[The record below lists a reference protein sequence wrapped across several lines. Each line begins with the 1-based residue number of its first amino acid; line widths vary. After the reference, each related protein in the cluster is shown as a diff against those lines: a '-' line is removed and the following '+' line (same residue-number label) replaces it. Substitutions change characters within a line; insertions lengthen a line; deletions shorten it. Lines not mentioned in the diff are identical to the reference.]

1 MPSSPNRRPT
11 VRDVARKAGVSV
23 ATVSRALSRPKDL
36 KKETLDHVLKVVRE
50 TGYRSNQMAVQLR
63 TGASRTLM
71 VLVSDITNAFYAEFF
86 KGNEDYA
93 RSRGYI
99 LLIGDTSQNAQSEHD
114 YFGMLSANKAD
125 GLLWNVDATPAG
137 LTKAG
142 GVDPL
147 GGHPLVLCNHNAEID
162 APTVRIDNDLGG
174 RMVAEHLLNLGHR
187 HFAEVAGPLQHDSI
201 RRRHDGF
208 AATLEQAGL
217 AVPVEW
223 RLGGDLGI
231 ETGQEAARQIAAMDR
246 RPTAVFAHNDAT
258 AIGLLHTLLK
268 LGLRVPDDISV
279 VGYDDMPYARAM
291 TPELTSVRLP
301 RRRWGAAAAKMLISV
316 LEGDGT
322 SDHQIAI
329 PPEFKPRNSSAAPRP
344 D

>member
-1 MPSSPNRRPT
+1 MATKPKRPT
-11 VRDVARKAGVSV
+11 VHDVAREAGVSV

-36 KKETLDHVLKVVRE
+36 KKETLDHVLKVVRA

-63 TGASRTLM
+63 TGLSRTLM

-86 KGNEDYA
+86 KGIEDYA

-99 LLIGDTSQNAQSEHD
+99 LLIGDTSQDAQSEQD

-125 GLLWNVDATPAG
+125 GLLWNVDATPAELG
-137 LTKAG
+137 QGTIADL
-142 GVDPL
+142 L
-147 GGHPLVLCNHNAEID
+147 GGHPLVLCNHNTEID

-174 RMVAEHLLNLGHR
+174 RMVAEHLLDLGHR
-187 HFAEVAGPLQHDSI
+187 AFAEVAGPLEHDSI

-208 AATLEQAGL
+208 NAALAEAGVT
-217 AVPVEW
+217 VPTDGQ
-223 RLGGDLGI
+223 LGGALGI
-231 ETGQEAARQIAAMDR
+231 ETGQAAARQITAMETP
-246 RPTAVFAHNDAT
+246 PTAVFAHNDAI
-258 AIGLLHTLLK
+258 AIGLLHSLPK

-279 VGYDDMPYARAM
+279 VGYDDMPYACAM

-316 LEGDGT
+316 LEGSETGT
-322 SDHQIAI
+322 PEVAI
-329 PPEFKPRNSSAAPRP
+329 PPEFKRRESSAPPRQN
-344 D
+344 

>member
-1 MPSSPNRRPT
+1 MTKPKRPT
-11 VRDVARKAGVSV
+11 VHDVAREAGVSV

-36 KKETLDHVLKVVRE
+36 KKETLDHVLKVVRA

-63 TGASRTLM
+63 TGLSRTLM

-86 KGNEDYA
+86 KGIEDYA

-99 LLIGDTSQNAQSEHD
+99 LLIGDTSQDARSEQD

-125 GLLWNVDATPAG
+125 GLLWNVDATPVE
-137 LTKAG
+137 LTG
-142 GVDPL
+142 DIGELL

-174 RMVAEHLLNLGHR
+174 RLVAEHLLNLGHR
-187 HFAEVAGPLQHDSI
+187 AFAEVSGPLEHDSI

-208 AATLEQAGL
+208 TAALREAGL
-217 AVPVEW
+217 HVPPEW
-223 RLGGDLGI
+223 RLGGGLGI
-231 ETGQEAARQIAAMDR
+231 EIGQQAARDIAAMDR

-258 AIGLLHTLLK
+258 AIGLMHTLQK
-268 LGLRVPDDISV
+268 LGLEVPGDISV
-279 VGYDDMPYARAM
+279 VGYDDMPYACAM

-316 LEGDGT
+316 LEGDEVDT
-322 SDHQIAI
+322 TEIAI
-329 PPEFKPRNSSAAPRP
+329 PPEFKPRDSSARTDLIPT
-344 D
+344 